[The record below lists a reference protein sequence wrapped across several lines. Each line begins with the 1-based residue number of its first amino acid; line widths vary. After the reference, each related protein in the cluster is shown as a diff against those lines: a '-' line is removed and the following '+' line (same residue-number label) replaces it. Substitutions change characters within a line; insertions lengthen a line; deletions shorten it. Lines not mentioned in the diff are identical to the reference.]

1 MIPVPPSWRKL
12 VSQWLQLGRRE
23 IGPLA
28 AVLLAAGSA
37 LAFGKLA
44 EEVLEG
50 DTRTFDRTMLLAL
63 RDPADL
69 SDPVGP
75 VWVEEMARDVTSLGG
90 TAVLVLVSVAVIGFL
105 LMVRKRGA
113 ALLVLG
119 SIGGGVLLSTILKNV
134 FERTRPD
141 LVPHAV
147 HVYTASFPSGH
158 AMLSAVTYL
167 TLGALLTRVQPQRR
181 VKAYLLTVAVVLT
194 VLIGV
199 SRVYLGVHWPTDV
212 LAGWCIG
219 SAWAMLCWLAA
230 LWLQRRGQVERDT
243 QKARDPGAPPKLP

>member
-50 DTRTFDRTMLLAL
+50 DTRAFDRAMLLAL

-75 VWVEEMARDVTSLGG
+75 MWVEEMARDVTSLGG

-230 LWLQRRGQVERDT
+230 LWLQRRGQVEQDI
-243 QKARDPGAPPKLP
+243 QKASDPRAPPELP

>member
-1 MIPVPPSWRKL
+1 MILVPPSWRKL

-50 DTRTFDRTMLLAL
+50 DTRAFDRAMLLAL

-75 VWVEEMARDVTSLGG
+75 MWVEEMARDVTSLGG

-230 LWLQRRGQVERDT
+230 LWLQRRGQVEQDI
-243 QKARDPGAPPKLP
+243 QKASDPGAPPELP